1 MTANGTRPLPMI
13 GRTISHYRIVEGL
26 GGGGM
31 GVVYKAEDLD
41 LGRFVALKFLP
52 DEFANDPQSL
62 ERFRREARAASALN
76 HPNICTI
83 YQIAEEGSHPYLV
96 MEFLDGL
103 TLRNMIAGRPLDG
116 ETLVS
121 LAIQIADGLDA
132 AHSEGIV
139 HRDIK
144 PGNIFVTKRGH
155 AKILDFGL
163 AKLSPALM
171 RGQGDTD
178 NTQAASTVSPQHLTR
193 PGAALGTVAY
203 MSPEQVRGKDLDA
216 RSDLFSF
223 GVVLYEMATGLAPFR
238 GDTSGVIFDSI
249 LNRAPMMPVRLN
261 PDLPVQL
268 EDIINKAL
276 EKDRNLRYQ
285 HASEMRT
292 DLQRLKRDLDSGPAR
307 AVGVGEAEAIEGSEQ
322 PQGSSPAPRAGR
334 SGPPTGSTGLGRP
347 DTPASSQQRNA
358 PATAEPFV
366 DEVGDKASPRRPWP
380 STRVVP
386 ALAILLAAVGAGW
399 YYLRGRTVVLTDKDT
414 IVLSEFDNST
424 GESIFDPT
432 LKQALSAQLEQSPF
446 LNILADQKIREALG
460 YMGRPADTRLTPE
473 VAREVCERAGS
484 KVMIRGSIAGLGSH
498 YAIGLKT
505 VNCRNGDS
513 LGSEEVEADSREHV
527 LGALDKA
534 VARLRERLGESLASV
549 QRFDT
554 PVAKATTTSLE
565 ALQAYSLG
573 RKTRDDKGEADSV
586 PLFRRAIELDPEFA
600 MAHATLASVYA
611 NLGQADLSGEFS
623 KKAYALRD
631 RVSDRERFYID
642 AHYYEFAT
650 GDTEKE
656 IQTYELWKQT
666 YPQDPLP
673 PYNLGYEYYALGQ
686 YEKAIDETRA
696 ALRLNPSDVDN
707 YSNLGSYYCSLNRFD
722 EARKVLNQ
730 ALEKKID
737 DAILHANRYIVAF
750 LQGDRPEMDR
760 QLAWSASSPASQEL
774 FLSLQADTA
783 GYDGHLTKA
792 AELSRQSVETS
803 LRHNSQGAA
812 ALRRASTA
820 LLDAEMGE
828 TLAARAGAIAALAI
842 DRSRDV
848 RIVAA
853 LALARAG
860 DSAQAASL
868 ADVLNQEY
876 PQSTFLQVYWLPT
889 IQAAVALNGN
899 RPDEAIEHLRTTM
912 RYELGVPPPLQGG
925 TLYPAYMRGLA
936 YLKKGDGKS
945 AAGEFQK
952 LIEHRGIVSNNPLG
966 ALAHVQLARAYA
978 ATGNTAA
985 SRLAYQDFLSLWKDA
1000 ESSAILREAKAA
1012 SERLE

>member
-1 MTANGTRPLPMI
+1 MI

-31 GVVYKAEDLD
+31 GVVYKAEDLN

-52 DEFANDPQSL
+52 DEFAHDPQSL

-83 YQIAEEGSHPYLV
+83 YQIAEEAGHPYLV

-121 LAIQIADGLDA
+121 LAIQLADGLDA

-171 RGQGDTD
+171 GGQGDTD

-292 DLQRLKRDLDSGPAR
+292 DLQRLKRDLDSGSSPALDIEESA
-307 AVGVGEAEAIEGSEQ
+307 AVEGSET
-322 PQGSSPAPRAGR
+322 PRGPASAQRAGIPGPRTATSGSRRLDARSTGRQR
-334 SGPPTGSTGLGRP
+334 SGAPAIVEPSVEAAR
-347 DTPASSQQRNA
+347 DEASSRRSWLRRR
-358 PATAEPFV
+358 FV
-366 DEVGDKASPRRPWP
+366 P
-380 STRVVP
+380 VV
-386 ALAILLAAVGAGW
+386 AIAMVAIGGGW
-399 YYLRGRTVVLTDKDT
+399 YYLRGRAVALTDKDT
-414 IVLSEFDNST
+414 IVLSDFDNTT

-446 LNILADQKIREALG
+446 LNILADQKVREALG
-460 YMGRPADTRLTPE
+460 YMGRPPDTRLTPE
-473 VAREVCERAGS
+473 VAREVCERSGS

-498 YAIGLKT
+498 YAIGLKA

-527 LGALDKA
+527 LSALDQA
-534 VARLRERLGESLASV
+534 AARLRERLGESITSI
-549 QRFDT
+549 QRYDT

-600 MAHATLASVYA
+600 MADATLASVYA
-611 NLGQADLSGEFS
+611 NLGQADLSSEFS
-623 KKAYALRD
+623 TKAYGLRD

-642 AHYYEFAT
+642 AHYYEFTT

-673 PYNLGYEYYALGQ
+673 HYNLGYEYYALGQ
-686 YEKAIDETRA
+686 YEKAIEETRT
-696 ALRLNPSDVDN
+696 ALQLNPSDVDN
-707 YSNLGSYYCSLNRFD
+707 YSNLGSYYCSLNQFD
-722 EARKVLNQ
+722 EARKILNQ
-730 ALEKKID
+730 ALDKKID
-737 DAILHANRYIVAF
+737 DAILHANLYMVAF

-760 QLAWSASSPASQEL
+760 QVAWSASNPGSQEL

-783 GYDGHLTKA
+783 GYYGRLMKA
-792 AELSRQSVETS
+792 GDLSRQSVETS
-803 LRHNSQGAA
+803 LRRNSQGTA

-820 LLDAEMGE
+820 LLHAEVGN
-828 TLAARAGAIAALAI
+828 TAAAREGAAEALAI
-842 DRSRDV
+842 DRTRDV
-848 RIVAA
+848 RVVAA

-860 DSAQAASL
+860 ESAQAGSL
-868 ADVLNQEY
+868 ADALNKEY

-889 IQAAVALNGN
+889 IKAAIALNGN
-899 RPDEAIEHLRTTM
+899 RPKEAIEHLRTAM

-925 TLYPAYMRGLA
+925 TLYPAYVRGMA
-936 YLKKGDGKS
+936 YLKNGDGKS
-945 AAGEFQK
+945 AADEFQK
-952 LIEHRGIVSNNPLG
+952 FIEHRGVVSNDPLG

-985 SRLAYQDFLSLWKDA
+985 ARLAYQDFLTLWKDA
-1000 ESSAILREAKAA
+1000 ELSPLLREARVE
-1012 SERLE
+1012 SEQLK

>member
-1 MTANGTRPLPMI
+1 MI

-52 DEFANDPQSL
+52 DEFAHDPQAL

-83 YQIAEEGSHPYLV
+83 YQIAEEDGHPYLV

-116 ETLVS
+116 ETLLS

-132 AHSEGIV
+132 AHCEGIV

-163 AKLSPALM
+163 AKMSPRWM
-171 RGQGDTD
+171 GDGGDTD
-178 NTQAASTVSPQHLTR
+178 KTQAASTVSPQHLTR
-193 PGAALGTVAY
+193 PGSALGTVAY

-249 LNRAPMMPVRLN
+249 LNRAPLMPVRLN

-292 DLQRLKRDLDSGPAR
+292 DLQRLKRDLDSGHSRTVALEEKD
-307 AVGVGEAEAIEGSEQ
+307 AGERIEMPRSSSSTERTRRSGSE
-322 PQGSSPAPRAGR
+322 PATGGSRRPETK
-334 SGPPTGSTGLGRP
+334 TGSRQRRGAQVAVEPPLDEQGDEETRRGRP
-347 DTPASSQQRNA
+347 WMRM
-358 PATAEPFV
+358 
-366 DEVGDKASPRRPWP
+366 
-380 STRVVP
+380 
-386 ALAILLAAVGAGW
+386 ALVLGLLLAGAGAAW
-399 YYLRGRTVVLTDKDT
+399 HFYHRGRAIALTEKDT
-414 IVLSEFDNST
+414 IVLSEFDNTT
-424 GESIFDPT
+424 GESIFDRT

-446 LNILADQKIREALG
+446 LNILADQKVRETLG
-460 YMGRPADTRLTPE
+460 YMGRPADTRLIPE
-473 VAREVCERAGS
+473 VAREVCERSGS
-484 KVMIRGSIAGLGSH
+484 KVMIHGSIAGLGRN
-498 YAIGLKT
+498 YAIGLRA
-505 VNCRNGDS
+505 VHCRSGDS
-513 LGSEEVEADSREHV
+513 LGNEEVEADSREHV
-527 LGALDKA
+527 LGALDQA
-534 VARLRERLGESLASV
+534 TARLREKLGESLASI
-549 QRFDT
+549 QRYDT

-573 RKTRDDKGEADSV
+573 RKARDDKGEADSV
-586 PLFRRAIELDPEFA
+586 PLFKRAIELDPDFA

-611 NLGQADLSGEFS
+611 NLGQANLASEFS
-623 KKAYALRD
+623 QKAYALRD

-642 AHYYEFAT
+642 AHYNEFTT

-666 YPQDPLP
+666 YRQDPLP
-673 PYNLGYEYYALGQ
+673 HYNLGFEYYSLGQ
-686 YEKAIDETRA
+686 YEKAIEETRA
-696 ALRLNPSDVDN
+696 SLRLNPDDVDN
-707 YSNLGSYYCSLNRFD
+707 YANLASYSCSLNQFD
-722 EARKVLNQ
+722 EARKILNQ
-730 ALEKKID
+730 ALAKKGD
-737 DAILHANRYIVAF
+737 DAILHANLYLVAF
-750 LQGDRPEMDR
+750 LQDDRAEMDR
-760 QLAWSASSPASQEL
+760 QVAWSTSNPGSQEL
-774 FLSLQADTA
+774 FLSLEADSA
-783 GYDGHLTKA
+783 GYFGRLMKTG
-792 AELSRQSVETS
+792 ELSRQSVETS

-812 ALRRASTA
+812 ALRQVSSG
-820 LLDAEMGE
+820 LFEAEMGE
-828 TLAARAGAIAALAI
+828 TAAARKQAAAALAI

-848 RIVAA
+848 RILAA

-860 DSAQAASL
+860 EIAQAAAL
-868 ADVLNQEY
+868 ADVLTKES
-876 PQSTFLQVYWLPT
+876 PQNTFLQVYWLPT
-889 IQAAVALNGN
+889 IRAAIALHGDH
-899 RPDEAIEHLRTTM
+899 PDEAIEHLRAAG

-925 TLYPAYMRGLA
+925 TLYPAYVRGLA
-936 YLKKGDGKS
+936 YLKKGDGKL
-945 AAGEFQK
+945 AATEFQK
-952 LIEHRGIVSNNPLG
+952 LIDHRGIVSNNPLG
-966 ALAHVQLARAYA
+966 ALAYLQLARAHA
-978 ATGNTAA
+978 VTGNTAA
-985 SRLAYQDFLSLWKDA
+985 ARLAYQDFLALWKDA
-1000 ESSAILREAKAA
+1000 DPSALLREAQAE
-1012 SERLE
+1012 SERLR